1 MNTLTFKTG
10 VSDHHKLV
18 RTMPRFT
25 FTQGK
30 PKKKIFYGC
39 YKNFDSEKYE
49 KELKF
54 AFIFSP
60 RF

>member
-30 PKKKIFYGC
+30 PKKKYFTAVTKTLIVKSLR
-39 YKNFDSEKYE
+39 KN
-49 KELKF
+49 
-54 AFIFSP
+54 
-60 RF
+60 